1 VGLLFVSDC
10 SLPPIRQRKRLLT
23 AISPFAFVCAL
34 KSSFN
39 FVSFYHSLRVS
50 VLSSF
55 CLLFVWQYYV
65 CVCIYYCIAKFIFF
79 RSFCFLPFREKA
91 TLSSVHISVL
101 PTLNRFCIYRLTCM
115 HWFES
120 ALASLHVRDS
130 TAQCY

>member
-1 VGLLFVSDC
+1 MFPTAVFRPFVSVSAYSQQFHL
-10 SLPPIRQRKRLLT
+10 SLL
-23 AISPFAFVCAL
+23 
-34 KSSFN
+34 
-39 FVSFYHSLRVS
+39 S
-50 VLSSF
+50 VLSRVLSILYHSIIHF
-55 CLLFVWQYYV
+55 AFQFYPLFAFSLCGNIM

-91 TLSSVHISVL
+91 SLSSVHISVL

-120 ALASLHVRDS
+120 ALASLHVRVS